1 MTEEVL
7 TARVAVPQSK
17 TDASAVAYEEIPLPP
32 REMWA
37 ELDNSDADNTAPKQ
51 DAVSAR
57 PVKPFP
63 EMLASSRPR
72 KALRFTGG
80 EFSKNV
86 PLQFPFEDDELG
98 AVTAITV
105 RRLSVG
111 EVGEILDE
119 RTGEEAD
126 NFDIYARMTAMPAEV
141 LRGLMDVDG
150 EEVSR
155 VCFDFLPQLFRG
167 ENVDP
172 S

>member
-7 TARVAVPQSK
+7 TARVSVPQSK
-17 TDASAVAYEEIPLPP
+17 TDSSAVAYEEIPLPP
-32 REMWA
+32 REMWE
-37 ELDNSDADNTAPKQ
+37 ELDNSEVESAPSIPAK
-51 DAVSAR
+51 AL
-57 PVKPFP
+57 PVKPAP

-72 KALRFTGG
+72 KALRFTSG

-98 AVTAITV
+98 VVTAIIV

-119 RTGEEAD
+119 RTGEEVD
-126 NFDIYARMTAMPAEV
+126 NFDIYARMTSTPAEV

-155 VCFDFLPQLFRG
+155 VCFDFLPRLFRG
-167 ENVDP
+167 ENIDP